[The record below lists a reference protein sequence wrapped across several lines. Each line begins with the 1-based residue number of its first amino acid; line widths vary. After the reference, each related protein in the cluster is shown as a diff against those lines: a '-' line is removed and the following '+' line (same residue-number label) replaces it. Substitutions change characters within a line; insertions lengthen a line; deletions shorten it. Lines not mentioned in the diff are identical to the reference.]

1 MSKNV
6 VIVTGGSRGIGYE
19 IVKLFLENSYSVIY
33 TYLHRNENMDKL
45 KDIVS
50 ENNVIF
56 ESYRL
61 DISNSKEV
69 KQFKNWF
76 IEKEYNLIG
85 LVNNAGITSNNLL
98 ISMSDEEWNK
108 VINVNLNGTFYMCR
122 EFAKLMLVNRKGFI
136 INISSTHGIN
146 GTLGGA
152 NYAASKGG
160 VIALSKSLGY
170 ELAKFGI
177 RVNVIA
183 PGYIATDMISDFTE
197 KQSATLKKKIQ
208 LSRFGDPRE
217 VAEMVIFL
225 AKGNHF
231 CQNSVITMDGG
242 VL

>member
-85 LVNNAGITSNNLL
+85 LVNNAGIT
-98 ISMSDEEWNK
+98 M
-108 VINVNLNGTFYMCR
+108 
-122 EFAKLMLVNRKGFI
+122 
-136 INISSTHGIN
+136 
-146 GTLGGA
+146 
-152 NYAASKGG
+152 
-160 VIALSKSLGY
+160 
-170 ELAKFGI
+170 
-177 RVNVIA
+177 
-183 PGYIATDMISDFTE
+183 
-197 KQSATLKKKIQ
+197 
-208 LSRFGDPRE
+208 
-217 VAEMVIFL
+217 
-225 AKGNHF
+225 
-231 CQNSVITMDGG
+231 
-242 VL
+242 

>member
-85 LVNNAGITSNNLL
+85 LVNNAGITINNLL

>member
-45 KDIVS
+45 KDIAS
-50 ENNVIF
+50 ENNVIS

>member
-50 ENNVIF
+50 ENNVIS